1 MSGWGGGEQEGAQ
14 SRELTGAAAAAVT
27 LHSVE
32 VSGAQSLSHGM
43 KGQPLPRD
51 PPGSIPLIPRGA
63 HALCVSLC
71 SVVGVAAHLQW
82 GRNTKPRSAV
92 YQLH

>member
-32 VSGAQSLSHGM
+32 VSGAQSLSHDM

-51 PPGSIPLIPRGA
+51 PPGSIPLHPAWGTRA
-63 HALCVSLC
+63 VRVSLQRGRGGRPP
-71 SVVGVAAHLQW
+71 SVG
-82 GRNTKPRSAV
+82 P
-92 YQLH
+92 